1 MKRFIIKFFGVIAA
15 TSMFGLGL
23 TSCTQEDFE
32 APAIESTDGSVLEL
46 YISRSTSTR
55 VAAGTEFTVAEKVV
69 KSVDLFFYEIGA
81 SDTSEPIHYVRVV
94 PVMNRDEATS
104 NQGKITTSVP
114 AEVLGKD
121 SGQRT
126 ECKVYAVVN
135 TDVAKDQS
143 AIELGKL
150 KALKASSPG
159 FMNKLLKD
167 ETAPKLVD
175 DKGNTEIFNG
185 FVMFTMNPDGDII
198 SYDSNEEKVTGTI
211 TVTKLA
217 SKIDIFLGY
226 GENGGPGD
234 ECIVAAVNPNDPG
247 EGIKKWKRYNTSTNA
262 TEAYIVNG
270 VQSVRIGGSF
280 DQSGDFIKE
289 NITSD
294 DYFDL
299 WEYDENTG
307 DEGDDGNENASGSFS
322 NYARHF
328 RDNVN
333 EANKATYPYVVEA
346 PFYTYP
352 NQWNTDVTEQH
363 RTYLILKV
371 NWLEVDDQGNPI
383 GNLENLLETYYMVPM
398 NVNEGDH
405 QNKILNNCYYQ
416 VKVKI
421 NSLGG
426 QHFGEPLMLDDC
438 SYEIL
443 DWGTANLDA
452 KLRETRYFEVRQESD
467 IPIDPYDYSKGF
479 YTAVM
484 NNIDQITIPF
494 YSSHKVEI
502 ESVNIEYFSYANPK
516 TNEAS
521 ASQDLTYDFAY
532 VKETDI
538 DLTTPEESKKFLL
551 KKEDIGNGEW
561 QGAYI
566 DDQKQTITIQ
576 HYIGVKGNSTGPFTH
591 TTYGS
596 IRRNNRTVTAD
607 DMWAYTPYVIT
618 IVLRHTDNKQ
628 DEKQTIR
635 VKHYPAI
642 YIEGDVN
649 KAYNLVGQRGAVA
662 GQGWNYE
669 YDMYDGPGT
678 LGMITPTMYFFGFV
692 RINNNAVMRK
702 ITANNSNPAGQQNQ
716 ARENYDAIRKNA
728 FGGSPGIDKKPF
740 SLSDLWSGKSD
751 NPCFYVINT
760 TQLSDEFKLYHIKDP
775 RKNNSNTR
783 LDDESMNSDIESESQ
798 NGTWQVEGRHIDGGR
813 SKLTYYY
820 PTNESMA
827 EEDMYA
833 ISPKFRVATSFGA
846 HDNAVDWETARKRCA
861 SYSEYGY
868 PAGRWRLPT
877 LGEMQFVAALSNKGI
892 VPALFGGRFLWFNID
907 VTYWSAQG
915 PRKFEDTP
923 EGKLQNTTTAH
934 VRCVYDDWYW
944 TKDKNGGPDHILTQ
958 MEMYNDGDS
967 FIWGDRPKNNPQ
979 VQPKED

>member
-1 MKRFIIKFFGVIAA
+1 MKRFINKILTIAVSISA
-15 TSMFGLGL
+15 CGFGLS
-23 TSCTQEDFE
+23 SCTQEDFE

-55 VAAGTEFTVAEKVV
+55 VTAGTEFTVAEKVV
-69 KSVDLFFYEIGA
+69 KSVDLFFYESDA

-121 SGQRT
+121 SGGRT

-143 AIELGKL
+143 TIKLGEL

-167 ETAPKLVD
+167 ETDPKLVD

-185 FVMFTMNPDGDII
+185 FVMFTMDPDGDII
-198 SYDSNEEKVTGTI
+198 SYDPNEEKVTGTI

-226 GENGGPGD
+226 GENGGSGD
-234 ECIVAAVNPNDPG
+234 ECIVEAVNPNEPG

-307 DEGDDGNENASGSFS
+307 DEGDDGNENGSGSFS

-328 RDNVN
+328 RDNVK

-352 NQWNTDVTEQH
+352 NQWETDVTEQH
-363 RTYLILKV
+363 RTYLMLKV
-371 NWLEVDDQGNPI
+371 NWLEVDDQGNQI
-383 GNLENLLETYYMVPM
+383 GSLENLLETYYMVPM
-398 NVNEGDH
+398 NVNEGNH
-405 QNKILNNCYYQ
+405 QNKILNNYYYQ
-416 VKVKI
+416 VKVRI

-443 DWGTANLDA
+443 EWGNANLDA
-452 KLRETRYFEVRQESD
+452 KLRETRYFEVRQQSD
-467 IPIDPYDYSKGF
+467 VPIDPYDYSKGY

-502 ESVNIEYFSYANPK
+502 ESVNIEYFSYASPK
-516 TNEAS
+516 TSGSN
-521 ASQDLTYDFAY
+521 QDLTYDFAY
-532 VKETDI
+532 EQLTDI
-538 DLTTPEESKKFLL
+538 NLTTPEASKAFLL
-551 KKEDIGNGEW
+551 KKEDIGNGLW

-591 TTYGS
+591 TTHGS
-596 IRRNNRTVTAD
+596 ISRNNRIITAD

-628 DEKQTIR
+628 QEKRTIR

-649 KAYNLVGQRGAVA
+649 TAYNLTGARGISDKY
-662 GQGWNYE
+662 NYE
-669 YDMYDGPGT
+669 YDMYVRA
-678 LGMITPTMYFFGFV
+678 LNSTMYFFGFV
-692 RINNNAVMRK
+692 RINNNTVLEASSFWSGYNK
-702 ITANNSNPAGQQNQ
+702 
-716 ARENYDAIRKNA
+716 NYETLTNNA

-740 SLSDLWSGKSD
+740 SLADLFSGKSD

-775 RKNNSNTR
+775 RKNNSNT
-783 LDDESMNSDIESESQ
+783 LLTDASMNSDIESQ

-846 HDNAVDWETARKRCA
+846 HNNAVDWETARKRCA

-915 PRKFEDTP
+915 PRKFEDNP

-944 TKDKNGGPDHILTQ
+944 TKNKNGGPDHLLTK
-958 MEMYNDGDS
+958 MEMFNNRDS
-967 FIWGDRPKNNPQ
+967 FIWGDREKNNPQ
-979 VQPKED
+979 VQP